1 MKKFPALGTEC
12 LEFKTVADE
21 AKGKQPDVFISPSAC
36 FPVILSWFDIL
47 LKHEASLG
55 NALLQ
60 VKGLDAKLK
69 ANTKALEEAKTRL
82 AASDAKHK
90 EELVVAKQ
98 AVAQA
103 IKEAE
108 ARAAVVEDALA
119 KFGQNQSK
127 REETAAERLN
137 ALSTSFGSK

>member
-1 MKKFPALGTEC
+1 
-12 LEFKTVADE
+12 
-21 AKGKQPDVFISPSAC
+21 
-36 FPVILSWFDIL
+36 L

-60 VKGLDAKLK
+60 GKGLYAKLK
-69 ANTKALEEAKTRL
+69 ANTKALEEAKTCL
-82 AASDAKHK
+82 VASDAKHK
-90 EELVVAKQ
+90 EEFVVARQ
-98 AVAQA
+98 AIAQA

-127 REETAAERLN
+127 REEIAAERLN